1 MTAYYIFIVGKR
13 KSSKEKAAGGFKYF
27 STYLRGKEEMVCTV
41 LNEPVTPRST
51 TPTES
56 TPQIFFSGSQPELP
70 VDQKDLMLSQ
80 GTQKRLSGYGY
91 MDIGLPPASPS
102 EREIT
107 PVALPE
113 QPSSVLTHTT
123 GDVEQNE
130 LEQLAGSQN
139 KTSQA
144 KSAEMEKPKA
154 LGFAARFATP
164 ENTGEPISDQL
175 ASSIDYL
182 LSSKL
187 EEKHLTE
194 TMDKYLQPSNCNNLL
209 VPKVNPLV
217 WENVLSKTR
226 SLDLKLQRC
235 QKPLVTGL
243 IAMVKSFEGN
253 DPSEVQQDAVALL
266 SNAVFELNNVRK
278 ELIKPDL
285 HQRYSHL
292 CKQSQL
298 TTQWLF
304 GDDLPKKV
312 KEIDEEHKAVAVMK
326 TPQTK
331 YANPSPTSTHR
342 FNPMRPSTATRGF
355 TRYQRAGWSV
365 RSRAQSQSAFLG
377 QPRLNLGPYRIPNK
391 ARDVPKRGKRTVDSD
406 PDIHVWEILAELVKL
421 NTRPSPS
428 NPFSVDL
435 EYFDSLDLGERV
447 IALGAMSHLLQQIF
461 SHAPDKAYAGLV
473 ADDLKEVTKRH
484 FKDLRLLLK
493 QQPQLSSAAGQ
504 GSRMQGMQQSS
515 KYSQFAHSRQGQ
527 RSYAQ

>member
-1 MTAYYIFIVGKR
+1 MAAEER
-13 KSSKEKAAGGFKYF
+13 EKAVKKKLQGFLNEMLAVGCVKGFKYF

-107 PVALPE
+107 PVKEDSTLFL
-113 QPSSVLTHTT
+113 V
-123 GDVEQNE
+123 
-130 LEQLAGSQN
+130 AGY
-139 KTSQA
+139 
-144 KSAEMEKPKA
+144 
-154 LGFAARFATP
+154 G
-164 ENTGEPISDQL
+164 
-175 ASSIDYL
+175 
-182 LSSKL
+182 
-187 EEKHLTE
+187 
-194 TMDKYLQPSNCNNLL
+194 KYSCPY
-209 VPKVNPLV
+209 V
-217 WENVLSKTR
+217 W
-226 SLDLKLQRC
+226 
-235 QKPLVTGL
+235 
-243 IAMVKSFEGN
+243 
-253 DPSEVQQDAVALL
+253 
-266 SNAVFELNNVRK
+266 
-278 ELIKPDL
+278 
-285 HQRYSHL
+285 
-292 CKQSQL
+292 
-298 TTQWLF
+298 
-304 GDDLPKKV
+304 
-312 KEIDEEHKAVAVMK
+312 
-326 TPQTK
+326 
-331 YANPSPTSTHR
+331 
-342 FNPMRPSTATRGF
+342 
-355 TRYQRAGWSV
+355 V
-365 RSRAQSQSAFLG
+365 RSNHD
-377 QPRLNLGPYRIPNK
+377 RLVKLSEDSKCNK
-391 ARDVPKRGKRTVDSD
+391 DS
-406 PDIHVWEILAELVKL
+406 PLRLKTTSSWSEKADIHVWEILAELVKL

>member
-1 MTAYYIFIVGKR
+1 MFLTAIMDKSDNSSVGAR
-13 KSSKEKAAGGFKYF
+13 GGKPGPTEPTEQSQAYNMRVD
-27 STYLRGKEEMVCTV
+27 SVT
-41 LNEPVTPRST
+41 NEPSKVNLNARPDASKPKAKTSSRKGKQPKGSRGNILTVSTANNDVTDTSET
-51 TPTES
+51 S
-56 TPQIFFSGSQPELP
+56 
-70 VDQKDLMLSQ
+70 
-80 GTQKRLSGYGY
+80 KRLDRLESLIEG
-91 MDIGLPPASPS
+91 MVASMTTQPAVYYQS
-102 EREIT
+102 EGET
-107 PVALPE
+107 EVQDLPE

-123 GDVEQNE
+123 GDVEQNDF
-130 LEQLAGSQN
+130 EQLSGSQS
-139 KTSQA
+139 KTSQV
-144 KSAEMEKPKA
+144 KSVEMEKPKA

-194 TMDKYLQPSNCNNLL
+194 TMDKYPQPRNSNNLL
-209 VPKVNPLV
+209 VPKVNPLM

-253 DPSEVQQDAVALL
+253 EPSEVQQDAVALL
-266 SNAVFELNNVRK
+266 SNAMFELNNVRK

-355 TRYQRAGWSV
+355 TRYQRAGWSA
-365 RSRAQSQSAFLG
+365 RSRAQSQSQSAFLG
-377 QPRLNLGPYRIPNK
+377 QPRFNLSSYRIPNK

-406 PDIHVWEILAELVKL
+406 
-421 NTRPSPS
+421 R
-428 NPFSVDL
+428 
-435 EYFDSLDLGERV
+435 
-447 IALGAMSHLLQQIF
+447 
-461 SHAPDKAYAGLV
+461 
-473 ADDLKEVTKRH
+473 
-484 FKDLRLLLK
+484 
-493 QQPQLSSAAGQ
+493 
-504 GSRMQGMQQSS
+504 RM
-515 KYSQFAHSRQGQ
+515 
-527 RSYAQ
+527 